1 MLQLSKG
8 RVAWDVFVRELQRQI
23 VGKRPAQCGF
33 LKFVWN
39 GVELV
44 FQPQPFAGEE
54 ELFRQLV
61 AFTEGETGFTGWFVC
76 QSFVGDE
83 VDVSLRHMQHGI
95 ARFYGRGL
103 QRTPFPPAK

>member
-8 RVAWDVFVRELQRQI
+8 RVVWDAFGRELQRQI

-44 FQPQPFAGEE
+44 FQP
-54 ELFRQLV
+54 
-61 AFTEGETGFTGWFVC
+61 
-76 QSFVGDE
+76 
-83 VDVSLRHMQHGI
+83 
-95 ARFYGRGL
+95 
-103 QRTPFPPAK
+103 